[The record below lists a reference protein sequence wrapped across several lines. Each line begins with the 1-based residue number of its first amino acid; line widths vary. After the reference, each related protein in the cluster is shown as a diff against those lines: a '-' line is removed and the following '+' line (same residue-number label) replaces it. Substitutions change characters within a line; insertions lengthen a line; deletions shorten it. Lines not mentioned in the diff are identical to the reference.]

1 MIPSEVV
8 IVAKPKSKGIKTA
21 QVKPKVAINVINLGN
36 NTTPVCINPGNY

>member
-21 QVKPKVAINVINLGN
+21 QEKPKVAISKPVANTMAIN
-36 NTTPVCINPGNY
+36 

>member
-21 QVKPKVAINVINLGN
+21 QVKPKVAINKPIANTMAIN
-36 NTTPVCINPGNY
+36 